1 MSSFSPYDP
10 VPKTNAM
17 HTGSV
22 LLTNNVGLHARP
34 SVKLTQ
40 LAKRFGA
47 HIEFALATTGPWV
60 DAKSPVKVMR
70 FKAAKG
76 ETLHFRTSGADAAA
90 ALAAIVA
97 LVEGGFAIEAV
108 EAPQAPQK

>member
-1 MSSFSPYDP
+1 MIYTTTPLMSETSL
-10 VPKTNAM
+10 
-17 HTGSV
+17 TGSA
-22 LLTNNVGLHARP
+22 LLTNDVGLHARP

-47 HIEFALATTGPWV
+47 SIEFALDAAGPWV

-76 ETLHFRTSGADAAA
+76 AMLHFRAHGPDAAA
-90 ALAAIVA
+90 ALAAILA
-97 LVEGGFAIEAV
+97 LVEGEFGV
-108 EAPQAPQK
+108 HDQASSQQADG